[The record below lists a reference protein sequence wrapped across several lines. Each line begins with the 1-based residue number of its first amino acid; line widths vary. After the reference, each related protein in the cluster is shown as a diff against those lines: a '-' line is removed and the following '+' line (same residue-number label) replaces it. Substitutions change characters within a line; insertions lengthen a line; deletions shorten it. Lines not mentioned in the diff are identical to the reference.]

1 MHGENALFIART
13 FYKTTAVV
21 KYMGGSATGLPGT
34 NIADWHTAMTRSL
47 GSTTSSK
54 QDLIIDIDMVCR
66 RDAQQESV

>member
-34 NIADWHTAMTRSL
+34 TLLNDFPDASAFCTVRFNTR
-47 GSTTSSK
+47 
-54 QDLIIDIDMVCR
+54 DLYHFEIVSQASR
-66 RDAQQESV
+66 